1 MSAVA
6 TAPAAPAATETKTAP
21 VWVKIERPEMDK
33 MVRFGSDEFIKTTIP
48 TLSMERLEAALAWAN
63 EKNGQKRPGHFLV
76 FPVSKP
82 KQVSAGKLYLG
93 SLSRFMKAV
102 QAELNKRVAEQT
114 FGAEA

>member
-6 TAPAAPAATETKTAP
+6 TAPAATETKTAP
-21 VWVKIERPEMDK
+21 VWVEITRPELDK
-33 MVRFGSDEFIKTTIP
+33 MVRFGSDAFIKTTIP
-48 TLSMERLEAALAWAN
+48 TLSMERLEAAIAWAN
-63 EKNGQKRPGHFLV
+63 EKKGQKRPGHFLV